1 VAKSKTTGAKPVKA
15 PGEKPRGA
23 AKKDAK
29 GRPYRAIAFR
39 VYQDYDKWI
48 QEFAERERASVAT
61 LIDQALAAYARE
73 RGYSEPPKR
82 V

>member
-1 VAKSKTTGAKPVKA
+1 MAKAKTMKA
-15 PGEKPRGA
+15 GKATVRRVPSE
-23 AKKDAK
+23 DAK

-48 QEFAERERASVAT
+48 QEFADRERASVAT

-73 RGYSEPPKR
+73 RGHTEPPKR